1 MFPLEPYANLNDLDA
16 IREKMEDSNAKAL
29 YPKANIT
36 DAYLNRIRENFN
48 KQVAE
53 ERVNILVEILMA
65 DYTRDNISKQ
75 AIIDAAKRKKLTTF
89 SNTTRIKYSRK

>member
-1 MFPLEPYANLNDLDA
+1 LNDLDA
-16 IREKMEDSNAKAL
+16 IREKLEDSNAKAL

-75 AIIDAAKRKKLTTF
+75 AIIDAAKRKKLHYF
-89 SNTTRIKYSRK
+89 LKHDADKICKKVMNRF